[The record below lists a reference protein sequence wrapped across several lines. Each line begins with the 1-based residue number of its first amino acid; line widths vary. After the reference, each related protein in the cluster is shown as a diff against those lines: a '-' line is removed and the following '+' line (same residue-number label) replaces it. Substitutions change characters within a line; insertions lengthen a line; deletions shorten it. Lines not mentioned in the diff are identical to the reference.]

1 MKSKQ
6 EIFSAKLSELE
17 EEYVRLQNRIR
28 LFQEKDERQI
38 LEELGRLQK
47 EGRQRQRLLNDRI
60 RSSRSPSAASLAR
73 AQLDYEKQ
81 AEKILTDKLPNEMR
95 GTNQTWAQDQA
106 EAMSLY
112 AEYAIDFAVQSMRYA
127 LVAALK
133 AIDLQMSAEE
143 NNEQKEEFNHE

>member
-95 GTNQTWAQDQA
+95 GTNQTWA
-106 EAMSLY
+106 
-112 AEYAIDFAVQSMRYA
+112 
-127 LVAALK
+127 
-133 AIDLQMSAEE
+133 
-143 NNEQKEEFNHE
+143 

>member
-38 LEELGRLQK
+38 LEELRRLQK

-112 AEYAIDFAVQSMRYA
+112 AEYAIDFAVQAVDRALCTSLSA
-127 LVAALK
+127 LV
-133 AIDLQMSAEE
+133 LQKQAEDKTE
-143 NNEQKEEFNHE
+143 SKGD

>member
-112 AEYAIDFAVQSMRYA
+112 AEYATDFAVQAVDRALCTSLSA
-127 LVAALK
+127 LV
-133 AIDLQMSAEE
+133 LQKQAEDKTE
-143 NNEQKEEFNHE
+143 SKGD

>member
-60 RSSRSPSAASLAR
+60 RSSRSPSAASL
-73 AQLDYEKQ
+73 
-81 AEKILTDKLPNEMR
+81 
-95 GTNQTWAQDQA
+95 G
-106 EAMSLY
+106 
-112 AEYAIDFAVQSMRYA
+112 F
-127 LVAALK
+127 
-133 AIDLQMSAEE
+133 
-143 NNEQKEEFNHE
+143 